1 MTHLGFIVVAYA
13 LALGVPALFA
23 LDATR
28 RLGRARRK
36 LDAIDPRRA
45 RP

>member
-13 LALGVPALFA
+13 LA
-23 LDATR
+23 
-28 RLGRARRK
+28 LGRARRK